1 MFSLAIIGLG
11 AWGKRLIG
19 SVQGKSDVV
28 RFTRAV
34 TRTVAKA
41 KDFADDYGI
50 ELGDDYTAALGD
62 ASVDG
67 VVVCGPGDVHVEHA
81 MAAIEAGKHVLVV
94 KPLALNRP
102 DAEAIYQAADQ
113 KGVFVGLGYERCFLP
128 AADELRRRVSAGE
141 LGQIVHAEGAYC
153 VGRYLAMTRDNWKT
167 DAAIAPPGALA
178 DHMLYMMIE
187 LIGPVEELHVSGLH
201 LATDLDVADTSSVM
215 LRFAGGASG
224 LLTAIGV
231 TAEFARLHFFGTE
244 GWAELRGASR
254 LEIKPRQG
262 EAKVIDFPAFDT
274 LKAQLEVFAAAA
286 TGEAEFPLSP
296 EQAIASV
303 AAVEAVAK
311 SARSGT
317 PVTVNTKTH

>member
-1 MFSLAIIGLG
+1 MFDLAIIGLG

-19 SVQGKSDVV
+19 SVQGKSDTV

-41 KDFADDYGI
+41 KDFAEEHGL
-50 ELGDDYTAALGD
+50 ELGDDYAAALGD
-62 ASVDG
+62 PSVDG

-81 MAAIEAGKHVLVV
+81 LAAIEAGKHVLVV

-102 DAEAIYQAADQ
+102 DAEAIYQAAD
-113 KGVFVGLGYERCFLP
+113 KNGVFVGLGYERCFLP
-128 AADELRRRVSAGE
+128 AADELRRRLTAGE

-153 VGRYLAMTRDNWKT
+153 SPRYLAMTRDNWKT
-167 DAAIAPPGALA
+167 DGTIAPPGALA

-187 LIGPVEELHVSGLH
+187 LIGAVEELHVRGLH
-201 LATDLDVADTSSVM
+201 LATDLDVADTASVM

-231 TAEFARLHFFGTE
+231 TPEFAWLHFFGTE

-254 LEIKPRQG
+254 LEIKPRRG
-262 EAKVIDFPAFDT
+262 EATVIDFPEFD
-274 LKAQLEVFAAAA
+274 AMRGQLEVFTAAA
-286 TGEAEFPLSP
+286 TGEAKFPLSP

-303 AAVEAVAK
+303 AAVEAMAN
-311 SARSGT
+311 SARSGG
-317 PVTVNTKTH
+317 PVTL